1 MTIFEALYLTDSVW
15 KYAEWD
21 AFKSDQV
28 ETPQIDMG
36 HSEQKCPNSAYGSAE
51 KFFLFEI

>member
-15 KYAEWD
+15 KYAEWH

-28 ETPQIDMG
+28 KTSQIDI
-36 HSEQKCPNSAYGSAE
+36 SYA
-51 KFFLFEI
+51 I